1 MDPTTIMAIV
11 SCAIVLAGW
20 LVLPHD
26 AAVKTR
32 SVEAKERVA
41 APVPAA

>member
-1 MDPTTIMAIV
+1 MDPTTVMAII

-20 LVLPHD
+20 LVLPHE
-26 AAVKTR
+26 VTKTR